1 MITGKKLASLRKK
14 KGLTQ
19 KELSSI
25 LGVSEKTI
33 SKIENGV
40 QEVSGALNVK
50 IINYFNI
57 EEKKEPKKKGKISP
71 LAIVL
76 GVCLLSLLC
85 FLINLVNISGTILS
99 NEFIEKLLLD
109 PSLYYKLI
117 SSVVVIYIELVVTG
131 LAYYI
136 LYKIKQY
143 NVLAMSSL
151 VIMILSLSNYLGV
164 ILAGS
169 VDSSILFAFISLIFF
184 ILSTYKM
191 KN

>member
-19 KELSSI
+19 KELSNI
-25 LGVSEKTI
+25 LGVSERTI
-33 SKIENGV
+33 SKIENDV
-40 QEVSGALNVK
+40 QEISGALNVK
-50 IINYFNI
+50 ILNYFNI
-57 EEKKEPKKKGKISP
+57 EEPKETKKKAKISP

-99 NEFIEKLLLD
+99 NEFIDKLLLD

-117 SSVVVIYIELVVTG
+117 SSVIVIYIELVVTG

-136 LYKIKQY
+136 L
-143 NVLAMSSL
+143 
-151 VIMILSLSNYLGV
+151 
-164 ILAGS
+164 
-169 VDSSILFAFISLIFF
+169 
-184 ILSTYKM
+184 
-191 KN
+191 

>member
-19 KELSSI
+19 KELSNI
-25 LGVSEKTI
+25 LGVSERTI
-33 SKIENGV
+33 SKIENDV
-40 QEVSGALNVK
+40 QEISGALNVK
-50 IINYFNI
+50 ILNYFNI
-57 EEKKEPKKKGKISP
+57 EEPKELKKKAKISP

-99 NEFIEKLLLD
+99 NEFIDKLLLD

-117 SSVVVIYIELVVTG
+117 SSVIVIYIELVVTG

-184 ILSTYKM
+184 WLSSTKL